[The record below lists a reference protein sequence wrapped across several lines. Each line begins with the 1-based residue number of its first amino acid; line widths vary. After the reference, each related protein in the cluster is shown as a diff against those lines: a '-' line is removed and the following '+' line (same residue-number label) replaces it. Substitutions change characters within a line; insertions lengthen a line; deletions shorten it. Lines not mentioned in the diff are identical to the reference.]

1 MVFFGLVIYVV
12 IAWGIAKLGEKR
24 NIGFW
29 GAFLLS
35 FLLSPLIGLI
45 FTLLSDEVALTTRK
59 YRCKFCDFTSTVNS
73 DFCPA
78 CGKDDTGKDKDD
90 YKQISRSN
98 AQFDE

>member
-1 MVFFGLVIYVV
+1 MVFFGLVFYVV
-12 IAWGIAKLGEKR
+12 IAFGIAKLGEKR

-29 GAFLLS
+29 GSFLLS

-45 FTLLSDEVALTTRK
+45 FTLLSDEVTLTTRK
-59 YRCKFCDFTSTVNS
+59 YRCKFCGFTTSVNS

-90 YKQISRSN
+90 YKQISNNSP
-98 AQFDE
+98 QSD

>member
-1 MVFFGLVIYVV
+1 MGLIIIVFWI
-12 IAWGIAKLGEKR
+12 GISWAIGKLGEKR

-45 FTLLSDEVALTTRK
+45 FTFLSDEVTLTTRK
-59 YRCKFCDFTSTVNS
+59 YRCKFCDFTSSVNS

-90 YKQISRSN
+90 NKQISKSN
-98 AQFDE
+98 DTLN